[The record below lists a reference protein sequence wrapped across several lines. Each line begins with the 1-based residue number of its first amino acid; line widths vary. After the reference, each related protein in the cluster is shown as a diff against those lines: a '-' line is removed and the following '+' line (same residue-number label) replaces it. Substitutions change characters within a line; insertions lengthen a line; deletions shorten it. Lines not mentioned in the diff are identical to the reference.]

1 MKTIGLYL
9 KRDFLSQMSEDETVV
24 LFQIFRI
31 TNALEYWLRLHLL
44 IPKEKNNVFELR
56 NRIELH
62 FALIS
67 IYKESIKEFDNN
79 LAKKLLD
86 NNLPDDLKQHISD
99 FTEWL
104 SNWKSDDFLQVVD
117 RIRNHLRYHL
127 KSNIYKDYIKE
138 GDASKDLLFGIA
150 DGSSYMDFL
159 LTEPYSFEFSYVAEI
174 VPDIPGKNKID
185 WIKDR
190 AIEETSKFINLL
202 REIIRELVKGNSYK
216 KEIEI

>member
-9 KRDFLSQMSEDETVV
+9 KKEFLSQMSKDEVTV
-24 LFQIFRI
+24 LLQIFRI
-31 TNALEYWLRLHLL
+31 TNALDFWLRLHLL
-44 IPKEKNNVFELR
+44 IPEEKNKLFETR

-86 NNLPDDLKQHISD
+86 MSLTDDLKKHISE

-104 SNWKSDDFLQVVD
+104 SSWKSDDFLQVVD

-127 KSNIYKDYIKE
+127 KSNIYKDCIKE
-138 GDASKDLLFGIA
+138 GTASEDLLFGIA
-150 DGSSYMDFL
+150 DGNRYMDFL
-159 LTEPYSFEFSYVAEI
+159 LIEPYSCEFSYVAEI
-174 VPDIPGKNKID
+174 VPDIPGENKID
-185 WIKDR
+185 WIKDK

-202 REIIRELVKGNSYK
+202 REIIRELVKDNSYM
-216 KEIEI
+216 KEFEI